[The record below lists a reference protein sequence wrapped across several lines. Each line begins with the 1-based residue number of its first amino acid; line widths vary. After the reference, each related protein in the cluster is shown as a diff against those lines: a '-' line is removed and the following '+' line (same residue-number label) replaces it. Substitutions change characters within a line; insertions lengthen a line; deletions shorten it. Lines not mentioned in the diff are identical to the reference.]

1 MSVPA
6 AVMTLDGSVAWVVLL
21 LQGFAFAAI
30 VGGMVLDRVVN
41 WPNSEMI
48 KGRHACLACPDQGCT
63 MTAHGLWHV
72 IALLSTT
79 LTVLA
84 REYAVQ
90 SY

>member
-6 AVMTLDGSVAWVVLL
+6 AVMTLDGSVARVVLL

-63 MTAHGLWHV
+63 MTAHGCG
-72 IALLSTT
+72 T
-79 LTVLA
+79 
-84 REYAVQ
+84 
-90 SY
+90 